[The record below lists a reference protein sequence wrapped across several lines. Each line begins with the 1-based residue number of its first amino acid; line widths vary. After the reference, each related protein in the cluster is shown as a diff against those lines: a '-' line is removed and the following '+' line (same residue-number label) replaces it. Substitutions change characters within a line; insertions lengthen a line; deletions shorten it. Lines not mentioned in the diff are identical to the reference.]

1 MLNKLA
7 VRNVKRSLK
16 DYLIYIATMT
26 IISALVFAF
35 NGMMFSE
42 DLQTLT
48 QGLDILILMTA
59 LASIFIFFLVIW
71 LVRYMANFMV
81 QRRSNEFAIYLL
93 VGIEK
98 RQIASIFRLENLLLG
113 GVSFLFGI
121 LPGIFLQWV
130 FLNIY
135 ATLVDLPHNISIG
148 LSASGLVLTGFMLG
162 ASYIIAL
169 LSINHRFKKMTIK
182 GLMNMQNQ
190 NEMGAGSKLKSSF
203 AKIFLYIAIAYIIA
217 FNAGLITGI
226 SSGALGW
233 LTVGLVVSIYLL
245 YVGLSSFFLGFIE
258 KKHKVIF
265 KNANIF
271 VLRQLSSKVK
281 TMRFTMGTLT
291 NLFTLALFGLTF
303 AMMFAGFQREALD
316 RNLVVDV
323 LVFSQNIE
331 EDFAQQLSV
340 ISDNASI
347 REQHIYR
354 IYTNRDDGINR
365 HLYANVPQAHEDVSY
380 HIYDTFIRLS
390 DYNAFRAMAG
400 LEAVTLS
407 ENGFLFN
414 AIHRVVPHIEQ
425 FAAAH
430 PLLLGGVELTLQE
443 VRTDYITQNG
453 MNGADYIV
461 VVPDEFMAFLHPFYS
476 MLAIN
481 LHETAPSDLTDRLLE
496 VQPDIVGAVSGGG
509 ILSMQMASLEQN
521 LPAIGSS
528 GIISYGVE
536 SVIVRANAN
545 ASMGNLMASFIFVL
559 GYISFI
565 FACIAL
571 TVLAVQ
577 QLSDATRFKFR
588 YALLSKLGLSKKE
601 TNRVLLQQLGVYYV
615 CPFIISVALTM
626 VVGLF
631 ASRQFVYLSNV
642 EVPAFFYYFLAL
654 SAFTVVYV
662 IYFLVTYVGFR
673 RSLND
678 QKR

>member
-42 DLQTLT
+42 DLQEMT
-48 QGLDILILMTA
+48 QGLDILVLMTV

-71 LVRYMANFMV
+71 LVRYISNFMV

-98 RQIASIFRLENLLLG
+98 RQIASIFRMENLLLG
-113 GVSFLFGI
+113 GFSFLLGI
-121 LPGIFLQWV
+121 LPGVLLQWV

-135 ATLVDLPHNISIG
+135 SALVDLPHNITIG
-148 LSASGLVLTGFMLG
+148 LNFSGLVLTGVMLG
-162 ASYIIAL
+162 VSYIIAL
-169 LSINHRFKKMTIK
+169 FSISHRFKKMTIK
-182 GLMNMQNQ
+182 SLINMQKQ
-190 NEMGAGSKLKSSF
+190 NEKGAGGKSSLS
-203 AKIFLYIAIAYIIA
+203 KIFLYIAVAYIIA
-217 FNAGLITGI
+217 FNVGLISGV
-226 SSGALGW
+226 SSDFLGW
-233 LTVGLVVSIYLL
+233 LGAGLVVSIYLL
-245 YVGLSSFFLGFIE
+245 YIGLSSFFLSFIE

-265 KNANIF
+265 KGSNIF

-303 AMMFAGFQREALD
+303 AMMFTGFQREALD

-323 LVFSQNIE
+323 LVFSQNTE
-331 EDFAQQLSV
+331 EDFAPQLSI

-365 HLYANVPQAHEDVSY
+365 HLYANVPQAHEGVSY
-380 HIYDTFIRLS
+380 HTYDTFMRLS
-390 DYNAFRAMAG
+390 DYNAFLAMTG
-400 LEAVTLS
+400 LDAVILS

-414 AIHRVVPHIEQ
+414 ALHRVVPHLEQ
-425 FAAAH
+425 FAADH
-430 PLLLGGVELTLQE
+430 PLQLGGVELTLQE

-461 VVPDEFMAFLHPFYS
+461 VVPDELIAFLYPFYS

-481 LHETAPSDLTDRLLE
+481 LHETAPSNLTELLLE

-509 ILSMQMASLEQN
+509 ILSMQMAGLEQN